1 MGNIAP
7 GDTGTRI
14 GQRVQAAAAVVLG
27 LALGMAPGAAAG
39 QRISAPQPSLT
50 VASSHVADMEPGGFP
65 GPLPGTFP
73 GTFMVRP
80 VRQRPPAPPFLASRW
95 NRALVAAD
103 FGVRMLDAFSSW
115 MDRPANCR
123 YCAPEVVLPQAWS
136 NSLPTMLVFS
146 TTVSATVDLS
156 ARFLW
161 RRHHTRLARIVL
173 LSDMAG
179 DGEAGIGNVRVYAQ
193 AQSYAVAVQARSA
206 AASSHP

>member
-1 MGNIAP
+1 MAVAVLFCLGPCA
-7 GDTGTRI
+7 GF
-14 GQRVQAAAAVVLG
+14 GQL
-27 LALGMAPGAAAG
+27 
-39 QRISAPQPSLT
+39 ISAPQPSLT
-50 VASSHVADMEPGGFP
+50 VASSHLPDWDLN
-65 GPLPGTFP
+65 PLPGTLPHSFP
-73 GTFMVRP
+73 GAVPAAFIVRP
-80 VRQRPPAPPFLASRW
+80 LRRRTPVPPFLASRW
-95 NRALVAAD
+95 NRTLVAAD

-146 TTVSATVDLS
+146 TTVSASVDLS

-161 RRHHTRLARIVL
+161 RRHHARLARIVL

-179 DGEAGIGNVRVYAQ
+179 DGEAGIGNVRVYAR
-193 AQSYAVAVQARSA
+193 AQRYAAAVRARSA

>member
-1 MGNIAP
+1 VKL
-7 GDTGTRI
+7 T
-14 GQRVQAAAAVVLG
+14 VAVPASVLLG
-27 LALGMAPGAAAG
+27 LVACMTLWLLPRAAAG
-39 QRISAPQPSLT
+39 QTISAPQPSLT
-50 VASSHVADMEPGGFP
+50 VASSHLPDWDPGALP
-65 GPLPGTFP
+65 AALPGAFP
-73 GTFMVRP
+73 AAFMVQRVQP
-80 VRQRPPAPPFLASRW
+80 RPPVPPFLASRW
-95 NRALVAAD
+95 NRTLVAAD

-161 RRHHTRLARIVL
+161 RRHHPHLARIAL

-179 DGEAGIGNVRVYAQ
+179 DGEAGIGNLRVYAQ
-193 AQSYAVAVQARSA
+193 AQSYAA
-206 AASSHP
+206 ALRANRATTALHP

>member
-1 MGNIAP
+1 M
-7 GDTGTRI
+7 RSV
-14 GQRVQAAAAVVLG
+14 QRVQWPVAVLLG
-27 LALGMAPGAAAG
+27 VALGMVPCATFG

-50 VASSHVADMEPGGFP
+50 IASSDLPPWGAGAFP
-65 GPLPGTFP
+65 GAFP
-73 GTFMVRP
+73 GAFMVRP
-80 VRQRPPAPPFLASRW
+80 VQPRPPAPPFLSSRW
-95 NRALVAAD
+95 NRTLVAAD

-115 MDRPANCR
+115 TDRPANCR

-161 RRHHTRLARIVL
+161 RRHHPHLARIAL

-193 AQSYAVAVQARSA
+193 AQRYAEALRARSA
-206 AASSHP
+206 AACSHP